1 MFGDFLPTHAGAGL
15 PHRWLH
21 QEAGKFGPQR
31 WLAGV
36 VGGVLLGLA
45 GCGQQYR
52 PVVAAISPV
61 GPAGQPEK
69 FAFAVSNPN
78 GSNLNGT
85 LSGLLTSVD
94 VSGDAILSTPAIL
107 PNPSYF
113 TELASGAEGFVI
125 NQPNALSAVPQSS
138 LDALPIG
145 NPTTLITSQVIQT
158 TLPTGVTAPSL
169 TALTFGGTT
178 RIFIP
183 ETNPSEV
190 SIFSAASPALQQQIS
205 VSANPVYVVGYDGTP
220 RAYVISNGTS
230 PGQVAAI
237 EASSLSVSAT
247 IPVGANPVYG
257 VETTDTRRAF
267 ILNAGSGT
275 VSVINVT
282 NNALDSANPVINLN
296 NANGNGVSGL
306 QPVWADLA
314 TDTNQLIVVSQRA
327 GDANG
332 YLSIIN
338 IPLCNA
344 VAQPTNPSCDPTNPV
359 DGVGFG
365 QVLATVP
372 VGVNPVQV
380 SALIDGSQAFVANQ
394 GDSAANIAGSVTAVN
409 LVSGTVTATITGATA
424 SSANVVPTCAV
435 TAVATGATQ
444 ACVYG
449 HPNSISATTGTPTGK
464 VYVTS
469 PDSNFMT
476 VIETDT
482 DTVDTHI
489 NLQGVGVR
497 VLVSAR

>member
-1 MFGDFLPTHAGAGL
+1 M
-15 PHRWLH
+15 PHRWMH
-21 QEAGKFGPQR
+21 QESGKSGPQR
-31 WLAGV
+31 WFAGWVAGV
-36 VGGVLLGLA
+36 VLA
-45 GCGQQYR
+45 LTGCGQQYR

-61 GPAGQPEK
+61 GPAGQPQK
-69 FAFAVSNPN
+69 YAFAASNPN

-85 LSGLLTSVD
+85 LNGLLTVVD
-94 VSGDAILSTPAIL
+94 VSGDTILSTPTII

-113 TELASGAEGFVI
+113 TELASGAEGFAI
-125 NQPNALSAVPQSS
+125 NQPNALSAVPQRS
-138 LDALPIG
+138 LNAVPLG
-145 NPTTLITSQVIQT
+145 SPTTLISSQVIQT
-158 TLPTGVTAPSL
+158 TLPTGVSAPSL
-169 TALTFGGTT
+169 SAFTFGGTP
-178 RIFIP
+178 RILIP

-190 SIFSAASPALQQQIS
+190 SIFSANSPALQQQIS
-205 VSANPVYVVGYDGTP
+205 VAANPVYVVGADTSP
-220 RAYVISNGTS
+220 RAYAISNGTN
-230 PGQVAAI
+230 PGQVTAI
-237 EASSLSVSAT
+237 EASSLSQSAT
-247 IPVGANPVYG
+247 ITVGVDPVYG
-257 VETTDTRRAF
+257 VETTDVRRAF

-296 NANGNGVSGL
+296 NANGNGISGL
-306 QPVWADLA
+306 QPVWADIA
-314 TDTNQLIVVSQRA
+314 ANTNQLIVVSQRA

-344 VAQPTNPSCDPTNPV
+344 VAQPTNPGCDATNPA
-359 DGVGFG
+359 DAVGFG

-394 GDSAANIAGSVTAVN
+394 GDTAAGIAGSVTAVN
-409 LVSGTVTATITGATA
+409 LVSGAVTATISGATA
-424 SSANVVPTCAV
+424 ASANTVPTCAV
-435 TAVATGATQ
+435 TAVVTSATQ

-449 HPNSISATTGTPTGK
+449 HPNSIAATTGTPTGK

-469 PDSNFMT
+469 PDSNYMT

-497 VLVSAR
+497 VMVSAR